1 MQGRRGASFSD
12 FGDPFAGFGSF
23 GGFGG
28 HRSLVSSV
36 FGGRDPFDDP
46 FFTQPFGGMFESSLF
61 GSRGSPF
68 IDMPGT
74 GFLEHQVQQPNTRGP
89 IIEEL
94 NSDDEKEEEEKKDNP
109 RKHRRSS
116 KEPYV
121 EDADD
126 EAAGRKSKQMQYRNE
141 YNRMTNTQP
150 QPQPRSFSFTSSTVT
165 YGGTNG
171 PYYTSSTTRRTGSD
185 GLTFEESKEADTT
198 TRQAA
203 HRVSRG
209 IRNKGHSVTR
219 KLNSDGRVDTMQALH
234 NLNENELSGF
244 EEAWQ
249 GNAKK
254 YLPGWNERFNGLD
267 NIGHSSSGQ
276 TGQANRGGWALPS
289 TERVMPSS
297 SHSQHPR
304 TEGEIGDRT
313 GSSRGRARA
322 TTTRINID

>member
-68 IDMPGT
+68 MAMPGT

-126 EAAGRKSKQMQYRNE
+126 EASGVFLDRVTIMA
-141 YNRMTNTQP
+141 
-150 QPQPRSFSFTSSTVT
+150 FSF
-165 YGGTNG
+165 YHCM
-171 PYYTSSTTRRTGSD
+171 
-185 GLTFEESKEADTT
+185 TFLFL
-198 TRQAA
+198 
-203 HRVSRG
+203 
-209 IRNKGHSVTR
+209 I
-219 KLNSDGRVDTMQALH
+219 
-234 NLNENELSGF
+234 
-244 EEAWQ
+244 
-249 GNAKK
+249 
-254 YLPGWNERFNGLD
+254 
-267 NIGHSSSGQ
+267 
-276 TGQANRGGWALPS
+276 
-289 TERVMPSS
+289 
-297 SHSQHPR
+297 
-304 TEGEIGDRT
+304 
-313 GSSRGRARA
+313 RGR
-322 TTTRINID
+322 